1 MQQNSKISIARNI
14 LVLTALIAI
23 AAFGWTVGHILR
35 FSISSLGHPPIE
47 ESDPRIKIGL
57 EEGGIRRQFVWTG
70 SPVVRGFS
78 GEGAVLPGEFSLAQ
92 CPGITFYTSLPAK
105 CRSANGE
112 LIRAGNSGGE
122 FVVTPP
128 EK

>member
-1 MQQNSKISIARNI
+1 MQQNSKIRLARNI
-14 LVLTALIAI
+14 FVLTALIAI
-23 AAFGWTVGHILR
+23 VAFGWTVGHILR

-47 ESDPRIKIGL
+47 EIDPRIKTGL

-70 SPVVRGFS
+70 IPAARVFS
-78 GEGAVLPGEFSLAQ
+78 GEGAVIPGEFSPAQ
-92 CPGITFYTSLPAK
+92 CPGTTFYTSLPAK

-112 LIRAGNSGGE
+112 LIRAWNAGRE
-122 FVVTPP
+122 FVVTPL